1 MDQRKPQP
9 AMIVFFLLQII
20 LYAAASRTVQLKE
33 TDFPAFYSAAR
44 TWTSGR
50 NPYSLEEQCRL
61 QIPIRG
67 EPCLPFAH
75 PPVLLPLMSL
85 VSGESF
91 DSSYYRWTLL
101 LLVVTAVCIFPLYQ
115 ISRDWE
121 ASFQSLL
128 FPPVVVAITLGQDTP
143 FILLAVLSWAWL
155 LNIQKDFLAGL
166 ALSLAV
172 VKPQIALLLALPLL
186 FSRPRAFAGFCI
198 GAVALMAYSF
208 VLVGLQGFRG
218 LLGIVHLM
226 SQGDGFGVNPK
237 AMINATALLLRAGLS
252 ANWVWVTFALGLIV
266 TSLIW
271 KRMGTSPN
279 QLVPGIVVALFC
291 APHLHMHDLSLL
303 SLSLVLVPPATAML
317 CSALLLFAYAFGWQ
331 QWAGYALMLGL
342 LITHLIPGRQFKPNK
357 HPG

>member
-1 MDQRKPQP
+1 MDQRKLQP
-9 AMIVFFLLQII
+9 ALIVFFLLQII
-20 LYAAASRTVQLKE
+20 LYAAASQTVQPKE
-33 TDFPAFYSAAR
+33 TDFPAFNSAAR
-44 TWTSGR
+44 MWASGQ
-50 NPYSLEEQCRL
+50 NPYSLKEQCSL
-61 QIPIRG
+61 QVPIRG

-75 PPVLLPLMSL
+75 PPVLLPLISL
-85 VSGESF
+85 VSDESF

-115 ISRDWE
+115 MSRDWKV
-121 ASFQSLL
+121 SFQALL
-128 FPPVVVAITLGQDTP
+128 FPPVVIAITLGQDTP

-172 VKPQIALLLALPLL
+172 VKPQIAILLAVPLL

-198 GAVALMAYSF
+198 GAAALMAYSF
-208 VLVGLQGFRG
+208 ALVGLQGFRG
-218 LLGIVHLM
+218 LLGIVQLM
-226 SQGDGFGVNPK
+226 SQGNGFGVNPRV
-237 AMINATALLLRAGLS
+237 MINATALLVRAGLS

-271 KRMGTSPN
+271 KRRGTSLN

-291 APHLHMHDLSLL
+291 APHLHLHDLSLL
-303 SLSLVLVPPATAML
+303 SLSLVLVPPLTPML
-317 CSALLLFAYAFGWQ
+317 CSALLLVAYAFGWQ

-342 LITHLIPGRQFKPNK
+342 LITHLIPGRIKRNK